1 MPDKLEPKDY
11 MGKVIKPGYTVIY
24 PVRQGSEM
32 WLQHMIVS
40 HIEIIRAAVPV
51 FKLHGTN
58 RDGHLVKIHHAD
70 RCVVIKEGLDGC

>member
-1 MPDKLEPKDY
+1 MSDKLEPKDY
-11 MGKVIKPGYTVIY
+11 IGKPIKAGYTVVY
-24 PVRQGSEM
+24 PVRQGSDM

-58 RDGHLVKIHHAD
+58 GDGRAVKLEHTN
-70 RCVVIKEGLDGC
+70 RCVVIKEGV

>member
-1 MPDKLEPKDY
+1 MPETLVPKDY
-11 MGKVIKPGYTVIY
+11 LGKSIKAGDTVVY

-40 HIEIIRAAVPV
+40 HIEIIRATVPV

-58 RDGHLVKIHHAD
+58 SDGHLVKIQHAN
-70 RCVVIKEGLDGC
+70 RCVVI